1 MIEYPATAATPPVY
15 ELAEGIIWDDR
26 DDLVRWVDL
35 WEGRVLAGTLT
46 DDALTVTD
54 TIMLGQAAA
63 AVGLAR
69 DGGLV
74 VAAARGLAVISPDG
88 AVSFGPDLI
97 GERTGVR
104 LNDGRPDPQGRFVT
118 GTLTFEGKGALDVGD
133 EVLLRVS
140 PDGATEVLRE
150 GVRLSN
156 GIGFSPDGRTVY
168 HADTF
173 AKTVSTHSYGPG
185 RFDRTEPWVPLITEF
200 DGHPDGLTVDAAGTI
215 WVAEWGGHRVRQFSP
230 TGELLATVS
239 VGAAQVSC
247 PGFVRPGLD
256 TLAITTAQEGLTEF
270 DDQAGAI
277 FLADVDGV
285 GQPPYRWGGSTTEP
299 YWAGI

>member
-1 MIEYPATAATPPVY
+1 MIEYPAQAATPPTY
-15 ELAEGIIWDDR
+15 ELAEGVIWDDR
-26 DDLVRWVDL
+26 AGLVRWVDL

-46 DDALTVTD
+46 DDTLTVTE
-54 TIMLGQAAA
+54 TIVLGQAAA
-63 AVGLAR
+63 AVGLAH

-104 LNDGRPDPQGRFVT
+104 LNDGRVDPQGRFLT
-118 GTLTFEGKGALDVGD
+118 GTLTFEGKGARDVGN

-156 GIGFSPDGRTVY
+156 GIGFSPDGGTIY

-185 RFDRTEPWVPLITEF
+185 AFDHTEPWVPLITEF
-200 DGHPDGLTVDAAGTI
+200 DGHPDGLTVDAAGNLWI
-215 WVAEWGGHRVRQFSP
+215 AEWGGHRVRRYSP
-230 TGELLATVS
+230 SGELLATVS
-239 VGAAQVSC
+239 VDAAQVSC
-247 PGFVRPGLD
+247 PGFVRPGLT

-277 FLADVDGV
+277 FLADVDAV
-285 GQPPYRWGGSTTEP
+285 GQSPYRWAGSSTEP